1 MLTLVLLAAIALPS
15 ASPRAASPDRRRVLL
30 VVDTPGDPFMDRIRA
45 EVASLGL
52 DFVVRSPKGSI
63 EVSARAEHAAAAI
76 RILPARNGV
85 EVWMADETSGRSLL
99 RQVIVDETEGG
110 PNQNVVALQ
119 TAELLR
125 TGLFPKPPP
134 GETSPAIAAP
144 APEPV
149 IVSVAPS
156 RASGEKAITA
166 GVGLLYS
173 AGGASPAWQAS
184 VSFQHL
190 WSTRFGMALSLS
202 APFRRGTMTG
212 PEGTADVGAIIAG
225 VEALARFTPERG
237 RLFLTAGLGGAFVS
251 VLTDGHPSQPGSN
264 QLESNPSAAYT
275 GLGYARLTLGWKVSS
290 WLALGMSG
298 LAGATVARVHIRF
311 AGNDEG
317 DWGVPLLGAALFAEA
332 DWR

>member
-1 MLTLVLLAAIALPS
+1 VASARAEAAGPE
-15 ASPRAASPDRRRVLL
+15 DRRRVLL
-30 VVDTPGDPFMDRIRA
+30 VVDTPNDPFMDRIRA
-45 EVASLGL
+45 EVVSLGL
-52 DFVVRSPKGSI
+52 DFVVRAPKGSI
-63 EVSARAEHAAAAI
+63 EASARAEHAAAAI

-134 GETSPAIAAP
+134 GDASPALAAP
-144 APEPV
+144 APV
-149 IVSVAPS
+149 IVSVAPPRS
-156 RASGEKAITA
+156 VGEKGVTA

-184 VSFQHL
+184 ISLEHL
-190 WSTRFGMALSLS
+190 WGTRFGMALSLS

-212 PEGTADVGAIIAG
+212 PEGAADVGAIIAG
-225 VEALARFTPERG
+225 VETLARFTSAGG
-237 RLFLTAGLGGAFVS
+237 RLYLTTRLGAAFVS
-251 VLTDGHPSQPGSN
+251 VLTDGHPSQPASN

-275 GLGYARLTLGWKVSS
+275 GLGYARLTLGWKASS
-290 WLALGMSG
+290 WLGLGMSA

-317 DWGVPLLGAALFAEA
+317 DWGVPLLGATLFAEV

>member
-1 MLTLVLLAAIALPS
+1 VSL
-15 ASPRAASPDRRRVLL
+15 RAASPDRRRVLL

-45 EVASLGL
+45 EVVSLGL
-52 DFVVRSPKGSI
+52 DFVVRGPKGSI
-63 EVSARAEHAAAAI
+63 ETSARAEHAAAAI

-125 TGLFPKPPP
+125 TGLFPKPPA

-144 APEPV
+144 APAL
-149 IVSVAPS
+149 VSVAPS
-156 RASGEKAITA
+156 RSSGEQAITA
-166 GVGLLYS
+166 GAGLLYS

-190 WSTRFGMALSLS
+190 WSTRFGMALGVS
-202 APFRRGTMTG
+202 APFRRGTMSG

-225 VEALARFTPERG
+225 VEALARFTSERG
-237 RLFLTAGLGGAFVS
+237 RLVLTTRLGAAFVS
-251 VLTDGHPSQPGSN
+251 VLTDGHPQPGSP

-275 GLGYARLTLGWKVSS
+275 ALGYARLTLGWKVSS
-290 WLALGMSG
+290 WLGLGMSG
-298 LAGATVARVHIRF
+298 LAGTTVARVHIRF
-311 AGNDEG
+311 AGNDGG
-317 DWGVPLLGAALFAEA
+317 DWGVPLLGAALFAEV